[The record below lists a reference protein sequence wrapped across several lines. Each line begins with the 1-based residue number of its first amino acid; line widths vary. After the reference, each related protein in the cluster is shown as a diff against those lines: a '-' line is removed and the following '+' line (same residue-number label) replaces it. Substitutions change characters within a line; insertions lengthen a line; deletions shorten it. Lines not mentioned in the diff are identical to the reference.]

1 MTVPS
6 LLRYL
11 SLFFFLMS
19 LGSIAMM
26 APVILHNRRKE
37 NEKKELEKA
46 KREENE
52 RNGIVVPEEGPLI
65 IPNEANSIK

>member
-1 MTVPS
+1 
-6 LLRYL
+6 
-11 SLFFFLMS
+11 MS

-26 APVILHNRRKE
+26 APVIIHNRKKE
-37 NEKKELEKA
+37 NEKLALEKA
-46 KREENE
+46 KTEENE

>member
-11 SLFFFLMS
+11 SLFFLVMS

-26 APVILHNRRKE
+26 APVILHNRRTA
-37 NEKKELEKA
+37 NEKKAEEQA
-46 KREENE
+46 K
-52 RNGIVVPEEGPLI
+52 
-65 IPNEANSIK
+65 K